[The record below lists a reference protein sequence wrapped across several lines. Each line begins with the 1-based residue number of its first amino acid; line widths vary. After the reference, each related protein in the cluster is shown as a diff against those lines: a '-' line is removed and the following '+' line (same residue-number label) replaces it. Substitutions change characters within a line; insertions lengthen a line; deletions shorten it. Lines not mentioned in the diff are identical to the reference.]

1 MAEEK
6 MNNLLSF
13 EEFDHL
19 QTQKKPNNLTEVGGF
34 SVFEKASPKQAAAR
48 KKFLEMISKKKAKST
63 KAECYTCSK
72 DKK

>member
-1 MAEEK
+1 

-19 QTQKKPNNLTEVGGF
+19 QAIKKPNELTEVGGF
-34 SVFEKASPKQAAAR
+34 SVLEKASPKQLAAR
-48 KKFLEMISKKKAKST
+48 KKFLEMISKKKAKSDKPEC
-63 KAECYTCSK
+63 KACSK